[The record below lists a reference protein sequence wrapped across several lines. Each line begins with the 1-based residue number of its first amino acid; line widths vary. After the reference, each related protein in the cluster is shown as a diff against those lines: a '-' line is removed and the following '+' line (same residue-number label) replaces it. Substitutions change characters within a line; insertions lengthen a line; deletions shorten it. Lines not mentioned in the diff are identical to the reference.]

1 MSSEERKACIVD
13 AACRLFSE
21 KGFRGV
27 TTRELAAA
35 VGVTEPVLYE
45 HFRTKRD
52 LYDAIIEAK
61 AREGYE
67 IVNRISEQFSRTDDD
82 EAFFGALAQAILD
95 WYTKDPTVI
104 RLLLYSNL
112 EGHDLKDLFHERSRE
127 CFSIVKDYVARRIGE
142 GRLRNVD
149 PAVAARA
156 FFGMIAHYA
165 LTAVI
170 FNVSPISRPP
180 DQVVAEMV
188 SLFLSGLRVERN
200 NHE

>member
-27 TTRELAAA
+27 TTRELASA

-52 LYDAIIEAK
+52 LYNAIIEAK
-61 AREGYE
+61 AAQGFE
-67 IVNRISEQFSRTDDD
+67 VLQRIGEQYGSTDDD
-82 EAFFGALAQAILD
+82 RTFFNALAESILE
-95 WYTKDPTVI
+95 WYTQDPTVI

-112 EGHDLKDLFHERSRE
+112 EGHELKDLFHERSRD
-127 CFSIVKDYVARRIGE
+127 CFLVMTEYLERRMAK
-142 GRLRNVD
+142 GRVRRVD
-149 PAVAARA
+149 AAIAARA

-170 FNVSPISRPP
+170 FNVSPLPKPP
-180 DQVVAEMV
+180 REVIGEMV
-188 SLFLSGLRVERN
+188 DLFLQGLSTDEQ
-200 NHE
+200 